1 MMTIFGCWDCAKA
14 ELPNAHPANNKGKT
28 NFFTACEGQ
37 FLSLIWDL
45 NRVRCLAVRLT
56 NAIALAVRNI
66 AVIRI
71 SVFILDFSFPSFF
84 VRVERICLHSF
95 QKKNA
100 AEIAKKVWT
109 REENPSCQ
117 RSSTTERGVKVTPT
131 FSTSDLNWRRG
142 RSQKDFARASQAA
155 TASSHYLMLLKNP

>member
-1 MMTIFGCWDCAKA
+1 MQLHLLSEIS
-14 ELPNAHPANNKGKT
+14 
-28 NFFTACEGQ
+28 
-37 FLSLIWDL
+37 LSLGSL
-45 NRVRCLAVRLT
+45 
-56 NAIALAVRNI
+56 
-66 AVIRI
+66 
-71 SVFILDFSFPSFF
+71 FSYWIFF
-84 VRVERICLHSF
+84 SRFLVRVERICLHSF

-131 FSTSDLNWRRG
+131 FSTTDLNWRRG

-155 TASSHYLMLLKNP
+155 TSSSHHLMLLK